1 MARARV
7 RSGAAAQ
14 AALFGILMVL
24 GCAPSATPAGSA
36 ARPSQGVPPAGPASP
51 APAASTA
58 GPAATPT
65 LAPTAASFK
74 LGLLYVFLDAG
85 VFLGIERGYFRE
97 QGIDLELTKFNSAT
111 DFMPALA
118 AGQLDGG
125 GGGINAGLMNAIAR
139 GIAVKIVADKG
150 INSAGHG
157 NWLVLRRD
165 LADSGRV
172 REVADLRGETV
183 AVVSDQS
190 AGAMAFDRVMQRVG
204 LRLADLNPVTLGFP
218 EMNAALANG
227 RIEAANQ
234 VEPFATIGVRQ
245 GILTK
250 WKGMDEVLPNQH
262 VAVMLFGP
270 AFAAERRELGH
281 RFMVAYLKGVRD
293 WVDAMDRN
301 KGREQVVDVMMQYT
315 PLQDRTLFDDMR
327 PAGLNPDGY
336 IDLDSIARDVRWYA
350 DNGYMDRLIDVG
362 TIVDHGF
369 VDYALGVLGRYE

>member
-1 MARARV
+1 LAVARA

-14 AALFGILMVL
+14 AALVAVLLGL
-24 GCAPSATPAGSA
+24 GCTPTTSPAGSA
-36 ARPSQGVPPAGPASP
+36 APASQVTAPAVPGTPASP
-51 APAASTA
+51 ALSGSAAAPVAPA
-58 GPAATPT
+58 T
-65 LAPTAASFK
+65 LVPTAASFK

-125 GGGINAGLMNAIAR
+125 GGGINAGLMN
-139 GIAVKIVADKG
+139 KG

-172 REVADLRGETV
+172 REVADLRGENV
-183 AVVSDQS
+183 AVVSEQS
-190 AGAMAFDRVMQRVG
+190 AGAMAFDHEMQRVG
-204 LRLADLNPVTLGFP
+204 LRLADLNTVVLGFP
-218 EMNAALANG
+218 EINGALANG

-262 VAVMLFGP
+262 VAVMLFGQ

-301 KGREQVVDVMMQYT
+301 RGREQVVDVMMQYT

-336 IDLDSIARDVRWYA
+336 IDFDSIARDVRWYA
-350 DNGYMDRLIDVG
+350 DNGYMDRSIDVA
-362 TIVDHGF
+362 TIVDHSH
-369 VDYALGVLGRYE
+369 VDYALGVLGRYQ